1 LSAPE
6 YAAGVRI
13 HHINCATMCPIGGS
27 LFGGS
32 GGVYSAASLVC
43 HCLVIETNDGLIHV
57 DTGIGIEDVTNAAE
71 RLGRSFILG
80 VRPRLDVNEC
90 AVRQIERLGFTAND
104 VRHIVLTHLDVDHAG
119 GLPDFPKATVH
130 VHATEHTAAMKPLTF
145 REKERYRAVQWAHDP
160 KWKTHGGA
168 PAGESWFGFEAV
180 RALADHAEVL
190 VVPLFGHTR
199 GHSGIAVRTDEGWLL
214 HAGDAYFFEGEMSA
228 DPTCPAGLA
237 GFQRAMAIDNPIRVT
252 NQARLR
258 ELVRDHASDVRVF
271 CAHSPTELT
280 RLQGKAEAAP

>member
-1 LSAPE
+1 
-6 YAAGVRI
+6 
-13 HHINCATMCPIGGS
+13 MCPFGGS

-32 GGVYSAASLVC
+32 GGIFSAASLVC
-43 HCLVIETNDGLIHV
+43 HCLVIESDDGLILV
-57 DTGIGIEDVTNAAE
+57 DTGIGTDDVANAGD
-71 RLGRSFILG
+71 RLGRSFVLG
-80 VRPRLDVNEC
+80 VRPRLDASEC
-90 AVRQIERLGFTAND
+90 AVRQIERLGFTSDD
-104 VRHIVLTHLDVDHAG
+104 VRHIVVTHLDVDHAG

-130 VHATEHTAAMKPLTF
+130 VHATEHAAAMKPQTF
-145 REKERYRAVQWAHDP
+145 KEKERYRAVQWAHGP

-180 RALADHAEVL
+180 RALATQPEVL

-199 GHSGIAVRTDEGWLL
+199 GHAGIAVRTGEGWLL

-228 DPTCPAGLA
+228 DPSCPPGLA
-237 GFQRAMAIDNPIRVT
+237 AFQRAFAIENTVRLA

-271 CAHSPTELT
+271 CAHSPTELA
-280 RLQGKAEAAP
+280 RLQRQAKSKP